1 MPCKISNIYAY
12 EDMFVVLCDNR
23 NIIYGYYIETHV
35 VDDDDEIAVP
45 ELRLLCEDQHLHK
58 VTTLCFWDQDLM
70 VAADLFGYLN
80 VVCIECLLKFD
91 CFVINFK

>member
-1 MPCKISNIYAY
+1 MPCKISNIYAH

-23 NIIYGYYIETHV
+23 NIIYGYYLETHT
-35 VDDDDEIAVP
+35 DEFVIP

-58 VTTLCFWDQDLM
+58 VTAVCFWDQDLM

-91 CFVINFK
+91 GLVINFE